1 MYCSSAVH
9 NRSRFLEYLNI
20 YKNQNFSGQLNIAS
34 DTRCWRI
41 YLGAGELFWC
51 EDGGDWKVRCLRL
64 LDRHCD
70 RASELKCFE
79 YSDLARWVESKKLS
93 AMQAGA
99 IISDC
104 CREVIFDIL
113 QQERSHE
120 LSLVADEYEVS
131 IHPLLAS
138 ISLTRSEE
146 NAQKDWQEW
155 QQDGLEEVSL
165 NAIPYWLPATG
176 SWRLQEEM
184 YCLLKPSIN
193 RQNTLREIAGNLN
206 WELHYCAKYFRDCAI
221 AGVMAWQM
229 PTIDPQRIAC
239 SIAPAKL
246 APKQSNEDAGGY
258 ERENE
263 PLLSLDAPSSS
274 KRKAFPLF
282 SWLSSNCK
290 RFLNSDVSNTA
301 VNSMT
306 KPKSSSTLWFKASK
320 SRWKA
325 VAAASALAI
334 LAPLGLTQSERL
346 QTLLPQSRYHLGK
359 HKRLQSL
366 PIRGAATVPSAIPN
380 SSKNSKNKE

>member
-64 LDRHCD
+64 LYRHCD

-155 QQDGLEEVSL
+155 QQDGLEEILSQCH
-165 NAIPYWLPATG
+165 P
-176 SWRLQEEM
+176 
-184 YCLLKPSIN
+184 LLVASYGELAFTRRDVLLVKAVYQSPKYV
-193 RQNTLREIAGNLN
+193 AGN
-206 WELHYCAKYFRDCAI
+206 C
-221 AGVMAWQM
+221 
-229 PTIDPQRIAC
+229 
-239 SIAPAKL
+239 
-246 APKQSNEDAGGY
+246 
-258 ERENE
+258 
-263 PLLSLDAPSSS
+263 
-274 KRKAFPLF
+274 
-282 SWLSSNCK
+282 
-290 RFLNSDVSNTA
+290 
-301 VNSMT
+301 
-306 KPKSSSTLWFKASK
+306 
-320 SRWKA
+320 
-325 VAAASALAI
+325 
-334 LAPLGLTQSERL
+334 
-346 QTLLPQSRYHLGK
+346 
-359 HKRLQSL
+359 
-366 PIRGAATVPSAIPN
+366 
-380 SSKNSKNKE
+380 

>member
-1 MYCSSAVH
+1 
-9 NRSRFLEYLNI
+9 
-20 YKNQNFSGQLNIAS
+20 
-34 DTRCWRI
+34 
-41 YLGAGELFWC
+41 
-51 EDGGDWKVRCLRL
+51 
-64 LDRHCD
+64 
-70 RASELKCFE
+70 
-79 YSDLARWVESKKLS
+79 
-93 AMQAGA
+93 
-99 IISDC
+99 
-104 CREVIFDIL
+104 
-113 QQERSHE
+113 
-120 LSLVADEYEVS
+120 
-131 IHPLLAS
+131 
-138 ISLTRSEE
+138 
-146 NAQKDWQEW
+146 
-155 QQDGLEEVSL
+155 
-165 NAIPYWLPATG
+165 
-176 SWRLQEEM
+176 
-184 YCLLKPSIN
+184 
-193 RQNTLREIAGNLN
+193 LREIAENLN

-239 SIAPAKL
+239 SIAPTNL

-334 LAPLGLTQSERL
+334 LAPLGLTQSEQLQRL
-346 QTLLPQSRYHLGK
+346 SSTAVSLPPGETQKITVLADTWSGYSTVRNPEFQQELKKQGIEIAYENEFNQVERARRLSAGDADLILTTVDQFVRTQPQGAIVGLIDRSHAADALVLNTKRYSHLRSVDDLGALADRQQGGRQKAIAFAKASPSEYLGLLPLFCYYRESIIGK
-359 HKRLQSL
+359 E
-366 PIRGAATVPSAIPN
+366 T
-380 SSKNSKNKE
+380 